1 MSMNHDPELDDVL
14 QDDELRR
21 IAALLQ
27 ATRRAEPPLDEAFR
41 SGLRRQLMQQAWG
54 KTETRAP
61 WWQRLGS
68 PPSLAWAGAAAGI
81 LLIASVAVYMTSQ
94 QPGVLVFSSPI
105 AESHGL
111 QLQQAILVKFNQP
124 MDHKSTEAAVVIT
137 PATYV
142 AFSWQ
147 QNTLAV
153 QPTSGN
159 LAPST
164 QYQVTIG
171 PGAKT
176 QSGQSLPAAKTI
188 TFVTQPSAKTPPSP
202 KPTLRPTPNALV

>member
-1 MSMNHDPELDDVL
+1 M
-14 QDDELRR
+14 
-21 IAALLQ
+21 
-27 ATRRAEPPLDEAFR
+27 
-41 SGLRRQLMQQAWG
+41 
-54 KTETRAP
+54 
-61 WWQRLGS
+61 
-68 PPSLAWAGAAAGI
+68 
-81 LLIASVAVYMTSQ
+81 
-94 QPGVLVFSSPI
+94 
-105 AESHGL
+105 
-111 QLQQAILVKFNQP
+111 KFNQP
-124 MDHKSTEAAVVIT
+124 MDHKSTEAAVVIQ

-147 QNTLAV
+147 ENTLAV

-188 TFVTQPSAKTPPSP
+188 TFVTQPAAKTPPSP
-202 KPTLRPTPNALV
+202 KPTLRPTPNALVSGEHRLAKLPSGTQYTPQWSADSTTVYFVGDNGALESVGVSGFPEPSCCASWTSRIPKA

>member
-41 SGLRRQLMQQAWG
+41 SALRRQLMQQAWG
-54 KTETRAP
+54 KTETRTP

-68 PPSLAWAGAAAGI
+68 PPALAWAGAAAGI
-81 LLIASVAVYMTSQ
+81 LLIASVVVYMTSQ
-94 QPGVLVFSSPI
+94 QPAVLDFSSPI
-105 AESHGL
+105 ADSHAV
-111 QLQQAILVKFNQP
+111 QLQEPILVNFNQP

-159 LAPST
+159 LAPNT

-188 TFVTQPSAKTPPSP
+188 TMSGFVHTKSSISWADES
-202 KPTLRPTPNALV
+202 